1 MIPLAFS
8 ITQPQSSTPKI
19 HLNSPSRLLPQHC
32 DQTPDKM
39 NSLPLSCYSPASRI
53 QFQKITDGQYA
64 QYVHLYEASKRKCEE
79 KITRLT
85 SMRVHNMVQGEAGRA
100 QDYNEFETWV
110 KLEIN
115 NLHDA

>member
-64 QYVHLYEASKRKCEE
+64 QYVHLYDASKRKYEE
-79 KITRLT
+79 KLTRLT

-100 QDYNEFETWV
+100 QDYNEFEAWV